1 MREILGGYLQII
13 LNRQEEKM
21 TFFEKLIKDFGYNQP
36 IMVSEVENDNYDSQ
50 AIYCEK

>member
-1 MREILGGYLQII
+1 MREKLGGNLHFS

-36 IMVSEVENDNYDSQ
+36 IMVSEVKYE
-50 AIYCEK
+50 